1 MIIDINKINNTE
13 DRTLISDSIQLCE
26 QKFYRASYIMAWL
39 SCAESLKRRFYELG
53 KRDENAGAVS
63 KKIKGLEEKHSSVDN
78 EIIENAFKLN
88 LISDVEKQKLLYFF
102 KMRSVYS
109 HPYECAPNETDCLH
123 IIKSVFDI
131 VLSHP
136 VLLKEGG
143 ISFILGRLTKEK
155 SFLNDSEEDVKN
167 YVSEI
172 TPLIDSSKYNFLC
185 EKYMTFLENETKDQ
199 DCDIIF
205 RRGICF
211 IKNIIKQ
218 INAKNIWTNEEFAN
232 VLYKCRKISLKI
244 FTDTDIFK
252 QLANKHQSIIINRLQ
267 EDCKNDHYLMSYL
280 DNIFTHFSMTKEQT
294 NEYLNTIHLL
304 DWSELKNLNLSIKS
318 MYQKI
323 IDALKSYNWYIQNPA
338 CRYIKHYPFLVDSTQ
353 LDVSQYIEL
362 GRNILQA
369 YDGDSSDAFLLLCDM
384 SKNKNYP
391 IPMIQGVIEECFYDE
406 NEQIR
411 LKIHD
416 NNLIENI
423 IKNFLSEDER
433 NNLLAKILRII
444 KNGHIKR
451 NWNKIE
457 YGKISN
463 DGFIGK
469 VKKALNERFPVSSNE
484 SY

>member
-1 MIIDINKINNTE
+1 MIIDINKINNIE
-13 DRTLISDSIQLCE
+13 DRTLISDSIKLCE

-78 EIIENAFKLN
+78 EIIENALKLN

-185 EKYMTFLENETKDQ
+185 EKYMAFLENETKDQ

-211 IKNIIKQ
+211 IKNFIKK
-218 INAKNIWTNEEFAN
+218 IDVENIWTNEEFEN
-232 VLYKCRKISLKI
+232 VLYKYRKTSLKI

-267 EDCKNDHYLMSYL
+267 EDCKNDHYLISYL
-280 DNIFTHFSMTKEQT
+280 DNIFTHFYMTKEQT
-294 NEYLNTIHLL
+294 NEYLNTIRLL
-304 DWSELKNLNLSIKS
+304 DWSKLKGLNLSIKA

-323 IDALKSYNWYIQNPA
+323 IASLKSYNWNIQNPA
-338 CRYIKHYPFLVDSTQ
+338 CQYITYYHFFADENQ
-353 LDVSQYIEL
+353 LDDTHYINL

-369 YDGDSSDAFLLLCDM
+369 YDGNSYDAFLLLCDM
-384 SKNKNYP
+384 SKNRSYP
-391 IPMIQGVIEECFYDE
+391 VPMIQGVIEECFYDE

-411 LKIHD
+411 LKIRD
-416 NNLIENI
+416 NNLIENVI
-423 IKNFLSEDER
+423 NILSEDER
-433 NNLLAKILRII
+433 NNLLVKLLRII
-444 KNGHIKR
+444 KIGRIKR
-451 NWNKIE
+451 NWNKFE
-457 YGKISN
+457 YEKISDN
-463 DGFIGK
+463 GFIGK
-469 VKKALNERFPVSSNE
+469 IKEALNERFPVSSSE
-484 SY
+484 GY

>member
-1 MIIDINKINNTE
+1 MIIDINKINNIE
-13 DRTLISDSIQLCE
+13 DRTLISDSIKLCE

-78 EIIENAFKLN
+78 EIIENALKLN

-185 EKYMTFLENETKDQ
+185 EKYMAFLENETKDQ

-205 RRGICF
+205 RR
-211 IKNIIKQ
+211 
-218 INAKNIWTNEEFAN
+218 
-232 VLYKCRKISLKI
+232 
-244 FTDTDIFK
+244 
-252 QLANKHQSIIINRLQ
+252 
-267 EDCKNDHYLMSYL
+267 
-280 DNIFTHFSMTKEQT
+280 
-294 NEYLNTIHLL
+294 
-304 DWSELKNLNLSIKS
+304 
-318 MYQKI
+318 
-323 IDALKSYNWYIQNPA
+323 
-338 CRYIKHYPFLVDSTQ
+338 
-353 LDVSQYIEL
+353 
-362 GRNILQA
+362 
-369 YDGDSSDAFLLLCDM
+369 
-384 SKNKNYP
+384 
-391 IPMIQGVIEECFYDE
+391 
-406 NEQIR
+406 
-411 LKIHD
+411 
-416 NNLIENI
+416 
-423 IKNFLSEDER
+423 
-433 NNLLAKILRII
+433 
-444 KNGHIKR
+444 
-451 NWNKIE
+451 
-457 YGKISN
+457 
-463 DGFIGK
+463 
-469 VKKALNERFPVSSNE
+469 
-484 SY
+484 